1 MFSKTIMQ
9 LIKLNKNPKQ
19 INHLIFFSK
28 DELKSILQLYSIQVA
43 NGILKDYAIDYGKK
57 LAVFS
62 FYRHT
67 YDKPLFEIE
76 KYTNKKNKFITEFIV
91 KYNKK
96 IIEKSKS
103 LNIILNRLEKKF
115 SILKLN

>member
-1 MFSKTIMQ
+1 MQ

-19 INHLIFFSK
+19 KNNLIFFSK

-43 NGILKDYAIDYGKK
+43 NGILKDYAIDYGTR

-76 KYTNKKNKFITEFIV
+76 KYE
-91 KYNKK
+91 
-96 IIEKSKS
+96 
-103 LNIILNRLEKKF
+103 
-115 SILKLN
+115 

>member
-1 MFSKTIMQ
+1 MQ
-9 LIKLNKNPKQ
+9 LIKLNKNLKQ
-19 INHLIFFSK
+19 SNSLIFFSK

-43 NGILKDYAIDYGKK
+43 NGILKDYAIDYGKR

-76 KYTNKKNKFITEFIV
+76 KYANKKSKFFSEFII

-96 IIEKSKS
+96 IIEKNKS
-103 LNIILNRLEKKF
+103 LNIVLNRLEKKF
-115 SILKLN
+115 SLLKTN